1 MFYPYS
7 IENGVVTVRD
17 LHWSIPGDSVESVAE
32 YLSDHA
38 AEFIEETYRKQ
49 GKPIPM
55 PSKPREDGQDAV
67 LVVPIKMEARI
78 LLWNLLRE
86 KHMSTSEF
94 ARLFDISRQQAQFM
108 VDGSRPVSIDAYC
121 RAFEALGYY
130 PSLELNRYK

>member
-7 IENGVVTVRD
+7 AENGVVTVRD
-17 LHWSIPGDSVESVAE
+17 LHWSIPGDSAEEASE
-32 YLSDHA
+32 YLADHLSA
-38 AEFIEETYRKQ
+38 FLEETYRKQ

-55 PSKPREDGQDAV
+55 PSMPRGPELDA
-67 LVVPIKMEARI
+67 LLIVPIKMEARI
-78 LLWNLLRE
+78 RLWNLLRE